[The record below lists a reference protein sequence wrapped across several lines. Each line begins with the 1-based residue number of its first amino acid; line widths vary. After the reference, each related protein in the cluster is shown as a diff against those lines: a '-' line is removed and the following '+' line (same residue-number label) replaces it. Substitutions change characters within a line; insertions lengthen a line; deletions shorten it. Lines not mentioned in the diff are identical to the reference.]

1 MTTAPLKVGI
11 LNLMHDKVDTQR
23 RFRHV
28 LTRSARPVEITFLYP
43 QTHYLSRPVPNL
55 VKRISQPLELNQINQ
70 YDAFIIT
77 GAPIERLP
85 FNKITYIDELHRL
98 IDQLVKLNI
107 PQLYICWGAMAA
119 ANYLYDIEKHQLP
132 RKLFGVYPNH
142 ILNSSR
148 LLTGLPDGFLAPH
161 ARYAELDH
169 RQISAHPELILEAT
183 TVDGQLFSFRARNRQ
198 QYFLFS
204 HLEYGR
210 NALLKEYHREK
221 NAHPNWDYAKPQN
234 YFLDPIHMRA
244 PQFKWQPAQ
253 QIFFDNWLHI
263 VAQNKNTKYKVL
275 VKE

>member
-1 MTTAPLKVGI
+1 MTTAPIKVGI

-23 RFRHV
+23 RFQHV
-28 LTRSARPVEITFLYP
+28 LTQSSRPVEITFLYP
-43 QTHYLSRPVPNL
+43 QTHYLNRPVPRL
-55 VKRISQPLELNQINQ
+55 VKQISQTLELNQISH

-77 GAPIERLP
+77 GAPIEQLP
-85 FNKITYIDELHRL
+85 FSKITYIDELHRL

-119 ANYLYDIEKHQLP
+119 ANYLYGIEKHQLSE
-132 RKLFGVYPNH
+132 KLFGVFPNH
-142 ILNSSR
+142 ILQSSH
-148 LLTGLPDGFLAPH
+148 LLAGLPDSFLAPH

-169 RQISAHPELILEAT
+169 HQVSIHPELILEAT
-183 TVDGQLFSFRARNRQ
+183 TINGNLFSFRARNHP

-210 NALLKEYHREK
+210 NALLKEYRREK
-221 NAHPNWDYAKPQN
+221 DAHPNRDYIKPQN
-234 YFLDPIHMRA
+234 YFLDPIHMRV

-253 QIFFDNWLHI
+253 QIFFDNWLHF
-263 VAQNKNTKYKVL
+263 VAQNKKSQFL